1 MAGPNLAEA
10 LCAGSVCLGTWAA
23 LGGASGWLATYRMR
37 SVERATGGWAEPP
50 NERRY
55 LWYAGAA
62 VAWPIAATLA
72 LVGLASR
79 RWTRTGRD
87 CALIMLAHFT
97 LALFG
102 SLGVALAQDGPGD
115 NPLPLVIYACVMVGA
130 GALAAMIIA
139 WKWAGARAHRLAS
152 EEPTGAPPGA
162 ERFAVYLA
170 SLAAWPVGF
179 IAAALYTRPEN
190 VRVGT
195 TAMRLSLG
203 VLVAVVATVC
213 VGLPV
218 IAMALGTP

>member
-1 MAGPNLAEA
+1 M
-10 LCAGSVCLGTWAA
+10 CLGTWGAMA
-23 LGGASGWLATYRMR
+23 GASGWLATYRMR

-62 VAWPIAATLA
+62 VAWPIAAALA

-87 CALIMLAHFT
+87 CALIMLGHFT
-97 LALFG
+97 LAVLG
-102 SLGVALAQDGPGD
+102 SIGVALAQEPPQSDPF
-115 NPLPLVIYACVMVGA
+115 PMIVFACVMVGG
-130 GALAAMIIA
+130 GALAAMIIV

-152 EEPTGAPPGA
+152 EEPTGDGPGA

-179 IAAALYTRPEN
+179 IAAALYTKPEN

-203 VLVAVVATVC
+203 VLVAVVAIVC

-218 IAMALGTP
+218 IAATLGAS